1 MARPKIELTEEQIA
15 HIEKLAPVL
24 TQEQLADFLGISDR
38 TFRNKMWEDERVYAA
53 YKRGRGDAVA
63 NVGKNLIQQA
73 LDGNTTA
80 AIFFLKTQA
89 GWREKQE
96 LEVSGPGGGAIATE
110 IKVVHEVIDNDP
122 S

>member
-1 MARPKIELTEEQIA
+1 MGRPKIELTEEQIA

-96 LEVSGPGGGAIATE
+96 LEVSGPGGGPIATE
-110 IKVVHEVIDNDP
+110 VKVVHEVIDNDP

>member
-110 IKVVHEVIDNDP
+110 IKVVHEVIDND
-122 S
+122 SA

>member
-1 MARPKIELTEEQIA
+1 MGRPKIELTEEQIA